1 MLKIIGMAREELIV
15 LDSAEVNWLLSDE
28 ETFYI
33 AKTLGAYWGYNYEAA
48 KKGKPGLHAILKSE
62 LHSDGFFISAILLEH
77 SNIQWLFANQMVLKF
92 NGLGIPK
99 PDWVAGIPK
108 GATELGKD
116 VARIMGVKNAEM
128 KKGDDDRI
136 TLESEIA
143 PDETLL
149 GIEDFSTR
157 GTGFREAVLNIL
169 SKQPKV
175 KLLPYYGVILN
186 RGGLTEVAVDG
197 IDRPFRIMP
206 VAVKRINDWKPEE
219 CPLCN
224 DFGSKPI
231 KPKATEENWQLI
243 TTSQE

>member
-1 MLKIIGMAREELIV
+1 MFKIIGISKEELIA
-15 LDSAEVNWLLSDE
+15 LDPQSVDWLLSDE

-33 AKTLGAYWGYNYEAA
+33 AETLGAYWGYNYEVA

-77 SNIQWLFANQMVLKF
+77 PNLRWLFANQMVLRF
-92 NGLGIPK
+92 NGLGILN

-116 VARIMGVKNAEM
+116 VAKIMGVKNAEM

-136 TLESEIA
+136 TLESEIGQ
-143 PDETLL
+143 DETLL
-149 GIEDFSTR
+149 GVEDFSTR

-169 SKQPKV
+169 SKQPRV
-175 KLLPYYGVILN
+175 RFLPYYGVILN
-186 RGGLTEVAVDG
+186 RGGLTEVEVEG
-197 IDRPFRIMP
+197 IDRSFRIVP
-206 VAVKRINDWKPEE
+206 VAVKRINDWKTEE
-219 CPLCN
+219 CPLCK
-224 DFGSKPI
+224 DFGSEAI
-231 KPKATEENWQLI
+231 KPKATEENWLAI